1 MSSVFAITKQTRK
14 KKIEIQNEVEKG
26 NPQLKSKIRQRAFP
40 FLMSVFL
47 ITKQRRKTKRTK
59 ISNGRRELTSVQ
71 NAIKPS
77 QDIFKANR
85 DSEQSNK
92 KTKRREITNQTQ
104 IRKMGFLKNKYTKT
118 ELKVYV
124 DV

>member
-1 MSSVFAITKQTRK
+1 MSS
-14 KKIEIQNEVEKG
+14 
-26 NPQLKSKIRQRAFP
+26 AFP
-40 FLMSVFL
+40 
-47 ITKQRRKTKRTK
+47 IIKQRRKTKRTK
-59 ISNGRRELTSVQ
+59 IQSEIEKGRRELTSVQ
-71 NAIKPS
+71 NVINPS
-77 QDIFKANR
+77 QDIFKANK

-104 IRKMGFLKNKYTKT
+104 IRKTGFFKNKYTKK